1 MILQGES
8 GGVGTETI
16 EELPEEENL
25 QKMIAKLRKLL

>member
-25 QKMIAKLRKLL
+25 QRKKLYEN

>member
-25 QKMIAKLRKLL
+25 QKIII

>member
-1 MILQGES
+1 MILQGKS

-25 QKMIAKLRKLL
+25 QRKKLYEN